1 MEDSSTE
8 KLAADLHEA
17 LADKEH
23 PNLEKAM
30 QLALSD
36 ERALREILGGIVSKD
51 DAYRYNCFKVL
62 LQISETQPHV
72 LYPEWD
78 RFVELMGSGNAFH
91 RSMALRLIANLTG
104 ADEEGRF
111 EDLFDE
117 YFGLLDDE
125 KVMVARYLVQSAGQ
139 IARRKPHLR
148 EKITEKLLDID
159 QTHHAEGR
167 KALIKAD
174 AVEFFETFFE
184 DLPDKERV
192 LAFVEGML
200 ACSSP
205 KARKAAKAFL
215 NRHGHGRV

>member
-1 MEDSSTE
+1 MKDRNTE
-8 KLAADLHEA
+8 GSEAKLRQL
-17 LADKEH
+17 LGDKEH
-23 PNLEKAM
+23 PKLEEAM
-30 QLALSD
+30 QLALA
-36 ERALREILGGIVSKD
+36 EGEALKALLDSLVSKE

-62 LQISETQPHV
+62 LQISDDQPPV

-91 RSMALRLIANLTG
+91 RSMALRLMANLTG

-111 EDLFDE
+111 EDLFDD

-125 KVMVARYLVQSAGQ
+125 KVMVARYLVQSAGK

-148 EKITEKLLDID
+148 EKITETLLDID
-159 QTHHAEGR
+159 RTHHAEGR

-184 DLPDKERV
+184 ELTDKERV
-192 LAFVEGML
+192 LAFAEGMQ

-205 KARKAAKAFL
+205 KARKTAKAFL
-215 NRHGHGRV
+215 NRHSHGRM

>member
-1 MEDSSTE
+1 
-8 KLAADLHEA
+8 
-17 LADKEH
+17 
-23 PNLEKAM
+23 
-30 QLALSD
+30 
-36 ERALREILGGIVSKD
+36 
-51 DAYRYNCFKVL
+51 
-62 LQISETQPHV
+62 
-72 LYPEWD
+72 
-78 RFVELMGSGNAFH
+78 MGSGNAFH

-117 YFGLLDDE
+117 YFALLDDE

-159 QTHHAEGR
+159 RAHHAEGR

-184 DLPDKERV
+184 ELPDKERV

-215 NRHGHGRV
+215 NRHGHGRT

>member
-51 DAYRYNCFKVL
+51 DAYRYNCFEVL
-62 LQISETQPHV
+62 LQISKTQPHV

-78 RFVELMGSGNAFH
+78 RFVELMSSGNAFH

-125 KVMVARYLVQSAGQ
+125 KVMVARYLVQSADQ

-159 QTHHAEGR
+159 QAHHAEGR

-174 AVEFFETFFE
+174 AVGFFETFFE